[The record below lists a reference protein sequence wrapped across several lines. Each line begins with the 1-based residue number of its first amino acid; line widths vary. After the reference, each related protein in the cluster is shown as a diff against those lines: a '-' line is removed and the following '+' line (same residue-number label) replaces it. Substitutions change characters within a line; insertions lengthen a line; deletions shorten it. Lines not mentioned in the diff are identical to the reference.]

1 MSQPISTPTRTSKIA
16 LWQYSLIGFG
26 LILCLYKFISGTM
39 AAEHIR
45 KNGER
50 ILIELRP
57 ADPRALFL
65 GDYMALRYD
74 PDAMPNS
81 NGARKNKQTLRKG
94 LAVIRLDNDGVVSF
108 VRLASEDET
117 LKNDERLIRYS
128 RQRWRYSYGGERY
141 YFQSGTAERYQDAD
155 YGEFRLMPDGRVLL
169 SGLADENKQT
179 ILIAG
184 EAPKRAA
191 Q

>member
-16 LWQYSLIGFG
+16 LWQYGLIGLG

-74 PDAMPNS
+74 QKALPS
-81 NGARKNKQTLRKG
+81 STNGQRPSRKG

-128 RQRWRYSYGGERY
+128 QRRWRYSYGGERY

-184 EAPKRAA
+184 ETPKHAA

>member
-1 MSQPISTPTRTSKIA
+1 MSDLKPISKLA
-16 LWQYSLIGFG
+16 LWQAGLIGLG
-26 LILCLYKFISGTM
+26 LILCLYKFISGTI

-65 GDYMALRYD
+65 GDYMALNYD
-74 PDAMPNS
+74 QKALPPFVNTFE
-81 NGARKNKQTLRKG
+81 RHKQTPHKG
-94 LAVIRLDNDGVVSF
+94 LAVIRLDGGGVVSF

-128 RQRWRYSYGGERY
+128 HTRWRYTYGGERY

-184 EAPKRAA
+184 NRPKRAA

>member
-16 LWQYSLIGFG
+16 LWQYGLIGFG

-39 AAEHIR
+39 A
-45 KNGER
+45 
-50 ILIELRP
+50 
-57 ADPRALFL
+57 
-65 GDYMALRYD
+65 
-74 PDAMPNS
+74 
-81 NGARKNKQTLRKG
+81 
-94 LAVIRLDNDGVVSF
+94 
-108 VRLASEDET
+108 
-117 LKNDERLIRYS
+117 KNDERLIRYS
-128 RQRWRYSYGGERY
+128 QQRWRYSYGGERY

-184 EAPKRAA
+184 ETPKRAA